1 MHLVAQCIRTYEIN
15 SWPKSNASIFNSNI
29 FLSSAAQIAIDVKTA
44 AYEVNLTLCL
54 NMGLGPLL
62 WVSLLEPVLD
72 QLDTEVP
79 SHLSPPTVR
88 CCPLPMEHCSWS
100 RYEVQSSA
108 LIPGSAL
115 VIGAVPVGTAMGCSS
130 LASATHPV
138 SVWAGSSFSRGFPNP
153 TYSRILHLHWS
164 SSIRVWNSF
173 FFF

>member
-1 MHLVAQCIRTYEIN
+1 MRWI
-15 SWPKSNASIFNSNI
+15 W
-29 FLSSAAQIAIDVKTA
+29 
-44 AYEVNLTLCL
+44 LCVWTWAWA
-54 NMGLGPLL
+54 PLL

-72 QLDTEVP
+72 QLDKEVP

-100 RYEVQSSA
+100 PYEVQSSA

-153 TYSRILHLHWS
+153 TYSRILHLRWS

-173 FFF
+173 FFFFNYLKNNRVNMYFKSAC